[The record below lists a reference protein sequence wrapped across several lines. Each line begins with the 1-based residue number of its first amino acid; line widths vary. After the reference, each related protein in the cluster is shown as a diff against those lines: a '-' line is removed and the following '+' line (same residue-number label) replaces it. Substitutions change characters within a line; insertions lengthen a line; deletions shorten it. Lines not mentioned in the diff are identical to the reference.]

1 MASSSFVALKFVL
14 KRLVNMTKIL
24 RSLAVLLLALSTS
37 AIQAQTDTTLTA
49 TPDSAIIAPQL
60 RMPIFTVTA
69 EDLDAE
75 LESQDISG
83 LLQSSRDVFTA
94 TAGFNFGSAR
104 FRIRGYDSDYTNV
117 TINGVVVNDF
127 ESGFATWSR
136 WGGLNDITRFMT
148 VRTGVQPSEFNFGG
162 LGGYSNINARAT
174 NFNKGTKV
182 SYALANRAYRNRI
195 MITHST
201 GMLKNGWAFT
211 FSGSRRWAEE
221 GYVEGTF
228 FDAYAYFASAEKKIN
243 SKHSIG
249 FVGFGAPIQQGRQG
263 LAIQEAYNLTG
274 SNYYNPFWGY
284 QNGEKRNARISN
296 NHKPMFLATHYFT
309 PNSNTQWTSSIYY
322 SFGRGGI
329 TGINWYD
336 AKDPRPDYYR
346 YLPSFFEN
354 DPDQFANYTSLWQNN
369 ENHRQI
375 NWDQLYFANRK
386 NLYTVEN
393 ANGIEGNNVTG
404 MRSKYIV
411 EELRSDLQLYGFN
424 SVYRKNLSDK
434 AIITAGG
441 SAHMN
446 STRNYRLMDDLLGG
460 DFWVDV
466 DQFALRDFND
476 VNLAQNDLDTPNAL
490 IKVGDKFGYDYK
502 LNINYYNAFGQY
514 QYTLKNWE
522 LYVGADVSHTAFWRE
537 SFKKNGRFPESS
549 FGKSETQNF
558 TNYGL
563 KGGATYKITGRHF
576 ITANVAHLTKA
587 PTARFAYL
595 SPRTRHEVVPG
606 LTNEKILHGDL
617 NYLIRYPKLKVRATI
632 FYTEIND
639 QLWSRSFYHD
649 ELRTFVNYTM
659 TGVDQLHMGTE
670 IGVEA
675 NVTQT
680 IAVTAVYG
688 GGQYTYNSRP
698 TAKITRDNADEILA
712 SDRTVYLKN
721 YKIGGMPQTAA
732 SIGIKYNHPKFWFA
746 GINANY
752 FGHIYLDP
760 NPDRR
765 TVEAMG
771 NYVTDDPQWDQL
783 LDQTRLD
790 DNYTVDLFVGK
801 SWRFKQKYFVNL
813 NLSVNNVLN
822 NQEFAIGGFE
832 QLRYDRT
839 DIDKFPPRLSYLF
852 GRTFFAQISFRI

>member
-1 MASSSFVALKFVL
+1 MIK
-14 KRLVNMTKIL
+14 TL
-24 RSLAVLLLALSTS
+24 RSLVFVIAALSATTLN
-37 AIQAQTDTTLTA
+37 AQTDTTSTLET
-49 TPDSAIIAPQL
+49 DSTILVPQQ

-69 EDLDAE
+69 DDLDAE

-117 TINGVVVNDF
+117 SINGVIVNDF

-148 VRTGVQPSEFNFGG
+148 VRTGVQASEFNFGG

-182 SYALANRAYRNRI
+182 SYSLANRAYRNRV
-195 MITHST
+195 MLTHST
-201 GMLKNGWAFT
+201 GLMKNNWAFT
-211 FSGSRRWAEE
+211 ISGSRRWAEE

-228 FDAYAYFASAEKKIN
+228 FDAYAYFVSAEKKIN
-243 SKHSIG
+243 NRHSIG

-263 LAIQEAYNLTG
+263 LAIQEAYDLSGTNF
-274 SNYYNPFWGY
+274 YNPFWGY
-284 QNGEKRNARISN
+284 QNGEKRNARVST
-296 NHKPMFLATHYFT
+296 NHKPMFMATHYFT
-309 PNSNTQWTSSIYY
+309 PDNKTSWQTSLYY

-346 YLPSFFEN
+346 YLPSFYQN
-354 DPDQFANYTSLWQNN
+354 DPDQFANFTNLWQTN

-386 NLYTVEN
+386 NLFTVEN
-393 ANGIEGNNVTG
+393 ANGIEGNTITG
-404 MRSKYIV
+404 NRSKYIV
-411 EELRSDLQLYGFN
+411 EELRSDLQLFGIN
-424 SVYRKNLSDK
+424 SVYRKTLSDK
-434 AIITAGG
+434 ATLTAGG
-441 SAHMN
+441 SMHMN
-446 STRNYRLMDDLLGG
+446 STSNYRLMNDLLGG

-476 VNLAQNDLDTPNAL
+476 VDLAQNDLDNPNAI

-502 LNINYYNAFGQY
+502 LNINYYNVFGQY
-514 QYTLKNWE
+514 QYNVKNWE
-522 LYVGADVSHTAFWRE
+522 LYVGADLSHTAFWRN
-537 SFKKNGRFPESS
+537 SSKKNGRFPEDS
-549 FGKSETQNF
+549 FGKSGTQNF

-563 KGGATYKITGRHF
+563 KGGATYKLTGRHF
-576 ITANVAHLTKA
+576 ISTNLAHLTKA

-595 SPRTRHEVVPG
+595 SPRTRHEAVPG
-606 LTNEKILHGDL
+606 LTNEKILHADL
-617 NYLIRYPKLKVRATI
+617 NYLIRYPKLKVRATL

-659 TGVDQLHMGTE
+659 TGLDQLHMGTE
-670 IGVEA
+670 IGIEA
-675 NVTQT
+675 NITQT
-680 IAVTAVYG
+680 LVLNAVYA

-698 TAKITRDNADEILA
+698 NAKITRDNADQVLA
-712 SDRTVYLKN
+712 DDRTVYLKN

-732 SIGIKYNHPKFWFA
+732 SIGLRYNHPKFWFA
-746 GINANY
+746 GMSANY

-765 TVEAMG
+765 TVEATG

-783 LDQTRLD
+783 LEQTRLD
-790 DNYTVDLFVGK
+790 DNFTIDAYIGK
-801 SWRFKQKYFVNL
+801 SWRIKQKYFINL
-813 NLSVNNVLN
+813 NLSMNNVLN
-822 NQEFAIGGFE
+822 NQDFAIGGFE

-852 GRTFFAQISFRI
+852 GRTFFAQLSFRI

>member
-1 MASSSFVALKFVL
+1 VL
-14 KRLVNMTKIL
+14 KRPVNMTKFL
-24 RSLAVLLLALSTS
+24 RSLAVLLLGFSTS
-37 AIQAQTDTTLTA
+37 AVQSQTDSTQTSTL
-49 TPDSAIIAPQL
+49 DSTIIAPQL

-148 VRTGVQPSEFNFGG
+148 VRTGVQPSEYNFGG

-263 LAIQEAYNLTG
+263 LAIQEAYDLTG
-274 SNYYNPFWGY
+274 SNFYNPFWGY
-284 QNGEKRNARISN
+284 QNGVKRNARIST

-329 TGINWYD
+329 TGLNWYD

-346 YLPSFFEN
+346 YLPSYYEN
-354 DPDQFANYTSLWQNN
+354 DPAQFANYTNLWQNN
-369 ENHRQI
+369 DNHRQI
-375 NWDQLYFANRK
+375 NWDQLYFANGK

-434 AIITAGG
+434 AIVTAGG

-446 STRNYRLMDDLLGG
+446 STRNYRLMNDLLGG

-476 VNLAQNDLDTPNAL
+476 IDVAQNDLATPNAL

-514 QYTLKNWE
+514 QYTLKKWE
-522 LYVGADVSHTAFWRE
+522 LYVGADLSHTAFWRD
-537 SFKKNGRFPESS
+537 SYKQNGRFPDDS

-617 NYLIRYPKLKVRATI
+617 NYLIRYPKLKVRATV

-688 GGQYTYNSRP
+688 AGQYTYNSRP
-698 TAKITRDNADEILA
+698 TAKITRDNADEVLA
-712 SDRTVYLKN
+712 TDRTVYLKN
-721 YKIGGMPQTAA
+721 FKIGGMPQTAA

-765 TVEAMG
+765 TVEALG

-783 LDQTRLD
+783 LEQTRLD

-813 NLSVNNVLN
+813 NLSMNNVLN

-839 DIDKFPPRLSYLF
+839 DVDRFPPRLSYLF